1 MISIAIGLTVPAL
14 WVAFINTSVHEY
26 PAVSVLTWLV
36 YPGYKAAAF
45 LFPDLANNES
55 AGFTLL
61 LPAMLIIFA
70 LYFLLTFVLC
80 FLIARLV
87 RAIRGQS
94 F

>member
-1 MISIAIGLTVPAL
+1 MVPAL

-26 PAVSVLTWLV
+26 PTVSSVLIWLV
-36 YPGYKAAAF
+36 YPGYKATAF
-45 LFPDLANNES
+45 LFPDLANSES

-70 LYFLLTFVLC
+70 LYFLLTLALC

-87 RAIRGQS
+87 RAIRGQ
-94 F
+94 